1 MNSIPSEKCSIFR
14 APMYM
19 IDPNGWVFSQGC
31 QGICLGNAKK
41 YSLLKIISEFK
52 PRSHP
57 IIGKVM
63 GKGGVGSLLELAIE
77 KGYEP
82 LEEYAD
88 KCHMCYSAQ
97 KFLRPYYPNIL
108 EPSNLWD

>member
-1 MNSIPSEKCSIFR
+1 
-14 APMYM
+14 MYM
-19 IDPNGWVFSQGC
+19 IDPNGWVFIQGC

-41 YSLLKIISEFK
+41 DSLLKIISEFK
-52 PRSHP
+52 PRKHP

-63 GKGGVGSLLELAIE
+63 GKGGVCSLLELAIE

-82 LEEYAD
+82 LEKYAD
-88 KCHMCYSAQ
+88 KCHLCYSTQ
-97 KFLRPYYPNIL
+97 KFLRSYFPNIL